1 MRTPIALCL
10 MVMVA
15 GSSAYAQPGGDPQQP
30 PPPQQPAPQQQ
41 PQPYPQQPQ
50 QYPQQPQQ
58 YPQQPQPYPQQQ
70 YPQQGYGWQPQRP
83 VMQYQLT
90 VDEQYLLDR
99 GYISDGA
106 HIGGGLASLF
116 LGWGIGQA
124 VQGRWSEKGYI
135 FTLGEAASVGLIIWG
150 VVGAVDESCFDC
162 YESNNDHDATY
173 GVMIAG
179 GVIGIMVFRIWEV
192 VDAFAGPAEHNRKVT
207 QLRYRLGM
215 PVPRYTQLTP
225 YVVPSRAGDGAV
237 AGFSLRF

>member
-1 MRTPIALCL
+1 MRTLIALGL

-15 GSSAYAQPGGDPQQP
+15 GSTAYAQPGADPQQA
-30 PPPQQPAPQQQ
+30 PPQAPPQ
-41 PQPYPQQPQ
+41 QPYPQQPQ
-50 QYPQQPQQ
+50 QPYPQQP
-58 YPQQPQPYPQQQ
+58 Q

-90 VDEQYLLDR
+90 VDEQYLLER
-99 GYISDGA
+99 GYISDGQ

-150 VVGAVDESCFDC
+150 IAGFADDNCFDC
-162 YESNNDHDATY
+162 YEETDNHNGTY
-173 GVMIAG
+173 GIMIAG
-179 GVIGIMVFRIWEV
+179 GLVGIMVFRIWEV
-192 VDAFAGPAEHNRKVT
+192 VDAFAGPAEHNRKLT
-207 QLRYRLGM
+207 QLRWRLGM
-215 PVPRYTQLTP
+215 PVPRYTKLTP

-237 AGFSLRF
+237 AGFSLSF